1 MAMRLLTLFKILVLE
16 ITYVPVWLILFK
28 FVLVDVAVWVE
39 LII

>member
-1 MAMRLLTLFKILVLE
+1 MAIRLLTLYKILVLE

-28 FVLVDVAVWVE
+28 FVLVDVAVKVE